1 MPSTKSPR
9 IRIALVSVCVL
20 ALALVPTSVAGK
32 PGHGGGG
39 SCTRNAPGVSVE
51 NTFGWANWGSYGLP
65 GQKLTFAVDVFNYDA
80 GCSSS
85 SFTVSLSAPDG
96 FSVSI
101 PTSSISLK
109 SGTTGYLWAYVTSP
123 SVVADGDYPLTVTV
137 TRSGTST
144 GPSSG
149 TAVSYYKVYS
159 SDSVAPT
166 LYWPNPADGMTI
178 TGRSYNVVVS
188 SNDDHAVNRID
199 LYIDNAYKTETVCDD
214 VAYACSLNY
223 VWSPVSGA
231 HTATFK
237 SYDWLGNVGVLTVNF
252 TVA

>member
-1 MPSTKSPR
+1 MPSLKSPR
-9 IRIALVSVCVL
+9 IRFALFAACVL
-20 ALALVPTSVAGK
+20 ALVLVPAAVAGK

-39 SCTRNAPGVSVE
+39 SCTRNAPGVSIE
-51 NTFGWANWGSYGLP
+51 NTFGWASWGSYGLA
-65 GQKLTFAVDVFNYDA
+65 GQRLTFALDVYNYDV

-85 SFTVSLSAPDG
+85 SFAVTLSAPGG

-109 SGTTGYLWAYVTSP
+109 SGTAGYLWAYVTSP
-123 SVVADGDYPLTVTV
+123 SVIADGDYPLTVTV

-144 GPSSG
+144 PSSG

-166 LYWPNPADGMTI
+166 LYWPNPAEGMTI
-178 TGRSYNVVVS
+178 SGRSYNVVVS
-188 SNDDHAVNRID
+188 ANDDHAVNRID
-199 LYIDNAYKTETVCDD
+199 LYIDGAYKGETVCDNIS
-214 VAYACSLNY
+214 YSCSLNY
-223 VWSPVSGA
+223 AWSPTSGA
-231 HTATFK
+231 HTALFK

>member
-1 MPSTKSPR
+1 MPSKKSR
-9 IRIALVSVCVL
+9 RTRIALFSACLL
-20 ALALVPTSVAGK
+20 ALALVPTAVAGK

-51 NTFGWANWGSYGLP
+51 NTFGWGQWGSYGLA
-65 GQKLTFAVDVFNYDA
+65 GQQLKYAVDVFNHDV

-85 SFTVSLSAPDG
+85 TFTVSLSAPGG
-96 FSVSI
+96 FSVSM
-101 PTSSISLK
+101 PTNSVSLK
-109 SGTTGYLWAYVTSP
+109 SGTVGYLWANVTSP

-137 TRSGTST
+137 TRTGTTT
-144 GPSSG
+144 GSSSG

-178 TGRSYNVVVS
+178 AGRSYNVVVD
-188 SNDDHAVNRID
+188 SNDDHAVKRID
-199 LYIDNAYKTETVCDD
+199 LYIDNAYKTETVCEA
-214 VAYACSLNY
+214 VSYACSLNY
-223 VWSPVSGA
+223 AWSPVSGA